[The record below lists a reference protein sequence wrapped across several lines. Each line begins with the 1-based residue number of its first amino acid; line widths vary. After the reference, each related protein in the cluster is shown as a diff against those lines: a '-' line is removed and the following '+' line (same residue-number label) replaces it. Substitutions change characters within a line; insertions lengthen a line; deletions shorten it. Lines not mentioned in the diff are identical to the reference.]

1 MKQDNIKEYLNYYLS
16 ETNPTDRYTSF
27 DYCYNYFKTN
37 SSEYIL
43 KNMEKSC
50 LVLGFYLAS
59 WGMLRGSSFIL
70 QKSIKFY
77 EPIIQYIAELDKN
90 YWSID
95 VDNYSVEN
103 INKILIVYKKF
114 NEIIIPKNEK
124 GKPAADATLL
134 TKILL
139 GVFGFIPA
147 FDTNFLKAFKFMSN
161 DNRGFKVVNIK
172 NLKIISEFYSSNK
185 IVIDEFA
192 STTKTYDF
200 ATGEKTNI
208 SYTKAK
214 IIDMYGFMVGLK
226 LE

>member
-1 MKQDNIKEYLNYYLS
+1 MKQENIKEYLDYYLS

-37 SSEYIL
+37 SSEYL
-43 KNMEKSC
+43 LNNMEKSC

-59 WGMLRGSSFIL
+59 WGMLRNSFLL

-77 EPIIQYIAELDKN
+77 EPIIQYISELDRS

-95 VDNYSVEN
+95 VDNYTDDN
-103 INKILIVYKKF
+103 INKILKVYEDIESK
-114 NEIIIPKNEK
+114 IIPINEK
-124 GKPAADATLL
+124 GNPAEAGTLL

-147 FDTNFLKAFKFMSN
+147 FDTYFLKAFKFMSKYN
-161 DNRGFKVVNIK
+161 KGFKVVNLN
-172 NLKIISEFYSSNK
+172 NLKIISEFYVSNK
-185 IVIDEFA
+185 MVIDEFA
-192 STTKTYDF
+192 SITKTYEVS
-200 ATGEKTNI
+200 TGNKTNI

-226 LE
+226 LK

>member
-1 MKQDNIKEYLNYYLS
+1 
-16 ETNPTDRYTSF
+16 
-27 DYCYNYFKTN
+27 
-37 SSEYIL
+37 
-43 KNMEKSC
+43 
-50 LVLGFYLAS
+50 
-59 WGMLRGSSFIL
+59 
-70 QKSIKFY
+70 
-77 EPIIQYIAELDKN
+77 
-90 YWSID
+90 
-95 VDNYSVEN
+95 
-103 INKILIVYKKF
+103 
-114 NEIIIPKNEK
+114 
-124 GKPAADATLL
+124 
-134 TKILL
+134 
-139 GVFGFIPA
+139 
-147 FDTNFLKAFKFMSN
+147 MSN

>member
-1 MKQDNIKEYLNYYLS
+1 MKQENIKEYLDYYLS

-43 KNMEKSC
+43 NNMEKSC

-59 WGMLRGSSFIL
+59 WGMLRNSFLL

-77 EPIIQYIAELDKN
+77 EPIIKYIAELDRS

-95 VDNYSVEN
+95 VDNYTDDN
-103 INKILIVYKKF
+103 INKILKVYEDLKSK
-114 NEIIIPKNEK
+114 IIPKNKK
-124 GKPAADATLL
+124 GKLAKAETLL

-147 FDTNFLKAFKFMSN
+147 FDSNFLKASESMSKEN
-161 DNRGFKVVNIK
+161 EGFTAVNIK
-172 NLKIISEFYSSNK
+172 NLKKISEFYVSNK
-185 IVIDEFA
+185 TVLDEFA

-200 ATGEKTNI
+200 ATGEKTKI

-226 LE
+226 LK